1 MKSAV
6 IICNGDFPRKEYP
19 RYLILEADYIICCD
33 AALQTY
39 LKHCDGIFGKERI
52 PDAVIGDMDSLPV
65 SLQEKY
71 SSIIIRDTDQE
82 TNDQTKAFKLALT
95 RFRDISS
102 IHILGAVGKRAE
114 HTIGNLSLLMEY
126 AREYDLEDMGIS
138 VDSVYDYGTAF
149 ALTDSAELHCGKDRK
164 ISIISPDNTL
174 TIKSE
179 GLVWPTDKV
188 VFDNLWKATLN
199 RASEDVV
206 KLEFSHKSIA
216 LILLD

>member
-19 RYLILEADYIICCD
+19 RYLIREADYIICCD

-39 LKHCDGIFGKERI
+39 LKHCSAIFGSERR
-52 PDAVIGDMDSLPV
+52 PDAVIGDMDSLPG
-65 SLQEKY
+65 SYRKRF
-71 SSIIIRDTDQE
+71 SDIIIHDTDQE
-82 TNDQTKAFKLALT
+82 TNDQTKAFNLVIS
-95 RFRDISS
+95 RFGDVSS
-102 IHILGAVGKRAE
+102 IHIVGATGKRAE

-126 AREYDLEDMGIS
+126 AREHDLDRMGIS

-149 ALTDSAELHCGKDRK
+149 AITDTVELHCGKDRK
-164 ISIISPDNTL
+164 ISVISPDNSL
-174 TIKSE
+174 RIHSE
-179 GLVWPTDKV
+179 GLVWPTDNV

-199 RASEDVV
+199 RASEDTV

>member
-19 RYLILEADYIICCD
+19 RYLIREADYIICCD

-39 LKHCDGIFGKERI
+39 LKHYDGIFGKERI

-65 SLQEKY
+65 SLQKKY

-82 TNDQTKAFKLALT
+82 TNDQTKAVKLALT